1 MKVYINGEMVEEKD
15 AKVSVFDSGF
25 LLGDGLFETMRAYNG
40 TIFVLDSHLGR
51 LMGAARVLELRNLPD
66 KPELADACNQTVKT
80 NGLSEARVRL
90 TVTRGLPDA
99 SVPTVVVTAVPFEGY
114 NEELYEGGMSAI
126 TLPGYRCSNS
136 LLSAIKSISYLS
148 SILARREA
156 VASNSDEAIL
166 INEHGRI
173 TEGSFTNIFAVKER
187 ELYTPPIK
195 EGLLPGITRE
205 FIIEVASKAGYRVHQ
220 HKMPVAKI
228 FDFDELF
235 LTNSLMEIMPLTK
248 VDGNLIGNG
257 KPGPVTENLARLYK
271 ENLPVKL

>member
-1 MKVYINGEMVEEKD
+1 LKVYINGEMLEERD

-40 TIFVLDSHLGR
+40 TIFALDSHLGR
-51 LMGAARVLELRNLPD
+51 LIGAARVLELRNLPD
-66 KPELADACNQTVKT
+66 KPELADACNQTVKI
-80 NGLSEARVRL
+80 NGLFEARVRL

-114 NEELYEGGMSAI
+114 NEELYEKGMSAI

-173 TEGSFTNIFAVKER
+173 TEGSFTNVFAVKEG

-205 FIIEVASKAGYRVHQ
+205 FIIEVASKAGYRIHQ
-220 HKMPVAKI
+220 HTMPVAKI

-257 KPGPVTENLARLYK
+257 RPGPITEDLARLYK
-271 ENLPVKL
+271 ENLSVKL

>member
-15 AKVSVFDSGF
+15 ARISVFDSGF

-40 TIFVLDSHLGR
+40 TIFALDSHLDR
-51 LMGAARVLELRNLPD
+51 LIGAARVLELRNLPD
-66 KPELADACNQTVKT
+66 KPELASACKQTVET
-80 NGLSEARVRL
+80 NNLLEARVRL
-90 TVTRGLPDA
+90 TVTRGLPDG
-99 SVPTVVVTAVPFEGY
+99 STPTVVVTAVPFEGY
-114 NEELYEGGMSAI
+114 NEELYEEGMSAI

-136 LLSAIKSISYLS
+136 LLSAIKSISYLD

-166 INEHGRI
+166 INEQGHV
-173 TEGSFTNIFAVKER
+173 TEGSFTNIFAVKEG

-205 FIIEVASKAGYRVHQ
+205 FVIDIASRSDYRVHQ
-220 HKMPVAKI
+220 HTMPVTEI
-228 FDFDELF
+228 FGFDELF

-248 VDGNLIGNG
+248 VDGNIIGNG
-257 KPGPVTENLARLYK
+257 KPGPVTKDLARLYK